1 MHRSVYMLMLTGAV
15 AGMLGLAHPVSAQS
29 VLVLKPSV
37 TDADG
42 RITIGDVFDNA
53 GNAAHVVLGSRVG
66 PTAVLDAGRVQAM
79 ARQAGAYWDNPQG
92 LRRIVV
98 SAGSDGSS
106 GTTRTTQAPTTQAP
120 TTQAPTTQAGRT
132 REMLVFSRSMG
143 ANEIVGPSD
152 VSYQPVQ
159 SHMAT
164 GAGLEAADVIGKS
177 VRYPIREGAVVRG
190 SDLSNPV
197 VIRRSEQV
205 RVTWTAG
212 ALNLSMSGVA
222 QKDAAVGDVLM
233 VQNPQSKKM
242 VEVVVTGP
250 GTAVIGQTAT
260 QLRNQS
266 LYSAR

>member
-15 AGMLGLAHPVSAQS
+15 AGMLGLAHPVSAQG
-29 VLVLKPSV
+29 VLVLKPQI

-42 RITIGDVFDNA
+42 RVTIGDVFDNA

-98 SAGSDGSS
+98 SAGSEGASATS
-106 GTTRTTQAPTTQAP
+106 HKA
-120 TTQAPTTQAGRT
+120 QAGRT

-197 VIRRSEQV
+197 VIKRSEQV

-250 GTAVIGQTAT
+250 GSAVIGQTAT

>member
-1 MHRSVYMLMLTGAV
+1 MHRSVYMLMLAGAI
-15 AGMLGLAHPVSAQS
+15 AGMSGLAQPVSAQA
-29 VLVLKPSV
+29 VLVLKASV
-37 TDADG
+37 TDGDG
-42 RITIGDVFDNA
+42 RVTIGDVFDNA
-53 GNAAHVVLGSRVG
+53 GSAAHVVLGSRVG

-98 SAGSDGSS
+98 SAGSDGAS
-106 GTTRTTQAPTTQAP
+106 GSARSAQAQNA
-120 TTQAPTTQAGRT
+120 QAGRT

-197 VIRRSEQV
+197 VIKRSEQV
-205 RVTWTAG
+205 RVSWTAG

-260 QLRNQS
+260 HLRNQS

>member
-98 SAGSDGSS
+98 SAGSDVSS
-106 GTTRTTQAPTTQAP
+106 GTARTTQAP

-152 VSYQPVQ
+152 VSYQTVQ
-159 SHMAT
+159 SHMAS

-197 VIRRSEQV
+197 VIKRSEQV

>member
-29 VLVLKPSV
+29 VLVLKPQI

-42 RITIGDVFDNA
+42 RVTIGDVFDNA

-106 GTTRTTQAPTTQAP
+106 ATSHKA
-120 TTQAPTTQAGRT
+120 QAGRT

-197 VIRRSEQV
+197 VIKRSEQV

-222 QKDAAVGDVLM
+222 QKDASVGDVLM

-250 GTAVIGQTAT
+250 GSAVIGQTAT